1 MEQRQEH
8 VMSLFELY
16 SCKLVFISILQDEAV
31 RHLLTCPKAKF
42 ILIKPYFLF
51 VVVRAAVSGRHL
63 GKFLVRFS
71 PSSANQHLRDFF
83 FWELVFKML
92 INTHFIRI
100 FGWEQVIRLK
110 KYFVR
115 LLWRKHLSRF
125 LVVQIIWIPPRSW
138 DTNPLFNR
146 KSKPDFFETF

>member
-51 VVVRAAVSGRHL
+51 VLVRAAVSGRHL
-63 GKFLVRFS
+63 GKFRVRFCKPIS
-71 PSSANQHLRDFF
+71 LGFT
-83 FWELVFKML
+83 FK
-92 INTHFIRI
+92 FA
-100 FGWEQVIRLK
+100 K
-110 KYFVR
+110 FVD
-115 LLWRKHLSRF
+115 LP
-125 LVVQIIWIPPRSW
+125 VAGVA
-138 DTNPLFNR
+138 T
-146 KSKPDFFETF
+146 